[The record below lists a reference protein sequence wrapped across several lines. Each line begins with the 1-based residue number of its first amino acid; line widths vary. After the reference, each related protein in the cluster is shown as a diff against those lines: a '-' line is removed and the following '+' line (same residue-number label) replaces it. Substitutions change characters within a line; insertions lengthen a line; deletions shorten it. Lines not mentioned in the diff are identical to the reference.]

1 MSDKIDSR
9 EQLLF
14 ILNERYIDQK
24 NGDINDSEY
33 KQSID
38 KYNDYKVESSSSLS
52 SYDKNNNVLDRRGI
66 VNKISNVSS
75 LVSNR
80 NKKKPVITHLH
91 HHHNQYR
98 RKQQINNSY
107 ISPYI
112 LLAEKRANDRIQIRR
127 KYSSMNHN
135 EHSQHSQYSNHNHN
149 HNNHDDQNESK
160 ASVIKHKNGWNEN
173 VHIESSLFDPKLKKQ
188 EIFKIEPKVHY
199 FYNKYTSKVNGNHHP
214 HSNNNNYNNNN
225 DNNNNNNND
234 NDDDDL
240 SSNHSDGYNS
250 RLDSYNNNSLKQKL
264 TIKTNGVRTHFL

>member
-24 NGDINDSEY
+24 NDDINDSEY

-38 KYNDYKVESSSSLS
+38 KYNDNKVESSSSLS
-52 SYDKNNNVLDRRGI
+52 SYNKANNVLDRRGI
-66 VNKISNVSS
+66 VNKISNISS

-80 NKKKPVITHLH
+80 NKKKPVVTHLHH

-98 RKQQINNSY
+98 GKQQINNSY

-127 KYSSMNHN
+127 KYSSINHN
-135 EHSQHSQYSNHNHN
+135 EHSQYSNHN

-199 FYNKYTSKVNGNHHP
+199 FYNKYMSKVNGSHQP
-214 HSNNNNYNNNN
+214 HCNN
-225 DNNNNNNND
+225 DNNIKHNYD
-234 NDDDDL
+234 HDDDDDDL
-240 SSNHSDGYNS
+240 SSNHSGGYNN
-250 RLDSYNNNSLKQKL
+250 RLGSYNNNSIKQKL